1 MEYIKTRN
9 IAKILKGNKYVASEI
24 NSFLGFKMLLGLVPN
39 NVPKISDG
47 YFPNCMIFFS
57 PSARR
62 EGVIHS
68 PKRYSENGHRAAV
81 PTPRFSL
88 D

>member
-39 NVPKISDG
+39 NVPKISDR
-47 YFPNCMIFFS
+47 YFPNCMIFF
-57 PSARR
+57 
-62 EGVIHS
+62 H
-68 PKRYSENGHRAAV
+68 HRPV
-81 PTPRFSL
+81 GRG
-88 D
+88 